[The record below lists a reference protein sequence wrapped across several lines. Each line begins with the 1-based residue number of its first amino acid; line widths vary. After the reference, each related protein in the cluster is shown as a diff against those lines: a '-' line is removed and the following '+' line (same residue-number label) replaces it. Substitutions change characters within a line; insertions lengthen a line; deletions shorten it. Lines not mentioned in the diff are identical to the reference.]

1 MNLTTAEI
9 ETYIRACYDA
19 AESKGWHANVEDDI
33 DAKIANLHGELSEAL
48 EEYRAGH
55 DVGEIYYNLTS
66 DHPDKPEGVPVEL
79 ADFAIRLFDLCGM
92 LGCFSVPIF
101 GFKYEGDWSFCA
113 YLNALH
119 GATTYIMYACLNSDA
134 SANSLRPTLA
144 IAVEATFAAAE
155 KLDIDLRAAIDLKM
169 AYNASRERRHGGKV
183 V

>member
-1 MNLTTAEI
+1 MNLSTEEI

-33 DAKIANLHGELSEAL
+33 DAKIALLHSELSEAL

-55 DVGEIYYNLTS
+55 DVGEIYFNVTS

-92 LGCFSVPIF
+92 LGVFTLRDVEMPEKAEGTFSHMLSACHFSCSKLWLYCETPEASSVPIN
-101 GFKYEGDWSFCA
+101 SR
-113 YLNALH
+113 LRRTVNAVFNM
-119 GATTYIMYACLNSDA
+119 ATA
-134 SANSLRPTLA
+134 
-144 IAVEATFAAAE
+144 
-155 KLDIDLRAAIDLKM
+155 LDIDLREAIDLKM
-169 AYNASRERRHGGKV
+169 AYNAGRERRHGGKV